1 MRDRNDVIRGSI
13 PTRRCKGYRTP
24 LKETET
30 MRHQIGIAA
39 LIATAGMCGSAI
51 AQDSVSSNLGGLPG
65 DALDPWT
72 DHCAAYVVD
81 LAPLATSGGHMFG
94 VAPLLKSSQVDPAFF
109 NNLGSMATI
118 SPDVLSDVPFSQVS
132 YMAWDT
138 AGAGVDQNNTPG
150 MMVDASGNGSQFA
163 IGWSEFGTS
172 VSGNSYNGMIGAIV
186 NYDPAE
192 SNRLYVDR
200 RMGAVNSASGLV
212 GDSSQFGGPSVDANG
227 NMYYRGDNFGSTGPD
242 QLSGTNIFRT
252 RLMDRDCGVSNYV
265 SLGGT
270 LDATDFIL
278 QNAGTHSV
286 PNNIPASIAGGN
298 GVYGGP
304 NFSSEYV
311 YGASLGMTTATMGH
325 FDLSG
330 GRIGDHRGNM
340 GSTVGDPFNFGGVYT
355 YGIYAK
361 DAADDTKTMNVWGV
375 DASGAVVGNMAWDIP
390 ASVTDNDDGFTLAY
404 SGFEEFVNYLGS
416 VSFRGGV
423 GNVAV
428 GQDINGNALF
438 AATVSENG
446 FSDDFSNQIIVGRFN
461 PNTGGTDFTF
471 AGYIDQFNL
480 FTQDAGKPIYD
491 AAGVEIGQ
499 LVNLDAVTGGSP
511 LGPSLSAPAFDA
523 AGNVWFIGAVEL
535 YDRFMDGGSDFDGAL
550 LRAVLDPDTF
560 SYRLELVLE
569 NGTRVAGANSGLE
582 YSIDFLGTAN
592 GGGGANPGSL
602 WSNNVSSMAWNGSD
616 ISGTQPGDEIAN
628 GGVIVNTSITYDI
641 DGDGVFNDPTSGN
654 FNPDAPA
661 DESYSVA
668 LYIGYYQDGPA
679 PCPADL
685 NGDEML
691 NFFDVSAFLSAY
703 NSMDPIADFTGD
715 GMFNFFD
722 VSAFLSAYN
731 AGCP

>member
-1 MRDRNDVIRGSI
+1 
-13 PTRRCKGYRTP
+13 
-24 LKETET
+24 

-39 LIATAGMCGSAI
+39 LIATAGMCTSAV

-65 DALDPWT
+65 DALDPWS

-81 LAPLATSGGHMFG
+81 LAPLTTSGGHMFG
-94 VAPLLKSSQVDPAFF
+94 VAPLLKSSQIDANFF
-109 NNLGSMATI
+109 NNLGSSASI
-118 SPDVLSDVPFSQVS
+118 SADVLMKVPFSQTT

-138 AGAGVDQNNTPG
+138 AGAGIDENNTAG
-150 MMVDASGNGSQFA
+150 MMVSPSGSSSQFA

-172 VSGNSYNGMIGAIV
+172 AGSANYNGMIGAIV
-186 NYDPAE
+186 NYDPNNA
-192 SNRLYVDR
+192 NRLYVDR
-200 RMGAVNSASGLV
+200 RMGAVNTSSALAD
-212 GDSSQFGGPSVDANG
+212 DSSQLGGVSIDADG
-227 NMYYRGDNFGSTGPD
+227 NMYYRADDFNVTGPNAV
-242 QLSGTNIFRT
+242 QGNNILRT
-252 RLMDRDCGVSNYV
+252 RLGDRDCGVQNFV

-286 PNNIPASIAGGN
+286 PNNMPASIAGGN

-304 NFSSEYV
+304 NFSGEYA
-311 YGASLGMTTATMGH
+311 YGTSTASNNATTGH
-325 FDLSG
+325 LDLSG
-330 GRIGDHRGNM
+330 GRTGDHRGNM

-355 YGIYAK
+355 YGVYAK
-361 DAADDTKTMNVWGV
+361 DANNDTRAMNVFGV
-375 DASGAVVGNMAWDIP
+375 DATGAVVGNMAWDIP
-390 ASVTDNDDGFTLAY
+390 TSITDNDDGFTLGY
-404 SGFEEFVNYLGS
+404 TGFAEFLNYIGS
-416 VSFRGGV
+416 VPFRGGV
-423 GNVAV
+423 GNMAM
-428 GQDINGNALF
+428 GRDINGNALF

-446 FSDDFSNQIIVGRFN
+446 FNDDFSNQIIVGRYN
-461 PNTGGTDFTF
+461 PTSGATDFTF
-471 AGYIDQFNL
+471 AGYIDQINL
-480 FTQDAGKPIYD
+480 FTQDAGKPIFD

-499 LVNLDAVTGGSP
+499 LVNLDAVTGGAP

-569 NGTRVAGANSGLE
+569 NGSQLMGPNSNRM
-582 YSIDFLGTAN
+582 YSVDFLGTAN
-592 GGGGANPGSL
+592 GGGGASPGSL
-602 WSNNVSSMAWNGSD
+602 WSNNVSASAWNGSD
-616 ISGTQPGDEIAN
+616 LSSTEPGDEISN

-641 DGDGVFNDPTSGN
+641 DGDGNFNDPTSGN
-654 FNPDAPA
+654 FDPDSPA

-685 NGDEML
+685 TGDGML
-691 NFFDVSAFLSAY
+691 NFFDVSAFLQAY
-703 NSMDPIADFTGD
+703 NTMDPVADFNND

-722 VSAFLSAYN
+722 VSAFLSAFN

>member
-1 MRDRNDVIRGSI
+1 
-13 PTRRCKGYRTP
+13 
-24 LKETET
+24 
-30 MRHQIGIAA
+30 MRHQIQIAA

-81 LAPLATSGGHMFG
+81 LAPLTTSGGHMFG
-94 VAPLLKSSQVDPAFF
+94 VAPLLKSSQIDPAFF
-109 NNLGSMATI
+109 NNLGSTVSI
-118 SPDVLSDVPFSQVS
+118 SADIITGVPFSQTT

-138 AGAGVDQNNTPG
+138 AGAGVDSNNNPG
-150 MMVDASGNGSQFA
+150 TMVSASGNSTQFA

-186 NYDPAE
+186 NYDPNNA
-192 SNRLYVDR
+192 NRLFVDR

-212 GDSSQFGGPSVDANG
+212 GDSSQLGGVSVDANG
-227 NMYYRGDNFGSTGPD
+227 NLYYRGDNFNATGPD
-242 QLSGTNIFRT
+242 QIMGTNIFRT
-252 RLMDRDCGVSNYV
+252 RLADRDCGVSNYV

-304 NFSSEYV
+304 NFSSEYA
-311 YGASLGMTTATMGH
+311 YGASLGSTSATTGH
-325 FDLSG
+325 LDLTG
-330 GRIGDHRGNM
+330 GRTGDHRGNI
-340 GSTVGDPFNFGGVYT
+340 GSTVGDPFNFGGVHT
-355 YGIYAK
+355 YGVLAK
-361 DAADDTKTMNVWGV
+361 DAANDTRAMNAFGV
-375 DASGAVVGNMAWDIP
+375 DATGAVMGKMAWDIP
-390 ASVTDNDDGFTLAY
+390 ASITDNDDGFTLSYTSFA
-404 SGFEEFVNYLGS
+404 EFLNYLGS
-416 VSFRGGV
+416 VPFRGGV
-423 GNVAV
+423 GNMAV
-428 GQDINGNALF
+428 GRDINGNALF

-446 FSDDFSNQIIVGRFN
+446 FNDDFSNQIIVGRYN
-461 PNTGGTDFTF
+461 PTTGATDFTF

-550 LRAVLDPDTF
+550 LRAVLDADTF

-569 NGTRVAGANSGLE
+569 NGTRVMGANSASE

-592 GGGGANPGSL
+592 GAGGANPGSL
-602 WSNNVSSMAWNGSD
+602 WSNNVSAMAWNGSD
-616 ISGTQPGDEIAN
+616 ISGTMPGDEISN

-641 DGDGVFNDPTSGN
+641 DGDGIFNDPTSGN

-685 NGDEML
+685 NGDGTL
-691 NFFDVSAFLSAY
+691 NFFDVSTFLTAF
-703 NSMDPIADFTGD
+703 NSMNPIADFTGD
-715 GMFNFFD
+715 GNFNFFD
-722 VSAFLSAYN
+722 VSAFLQAYN